1 MVAHKSIVHNLMR
14 AEFTRVS
21 HPPRVRSP
29 LGEVARHST
38 LGPTDPR
45 KQVSAV
51 ARPPWLFSTLAGY
64 QRKWLVK
71 DLVAGLSAGAVV
83 IPQGMAYATIANLPV
98 QVGLYT
104 CIVPMLVYAF
114 LGGSRAMSVSTTS
127 TIATLTATTLV
138 SVGVAAGAEDA
149 VGSLMMLTLLVG
161 VVLLLA
167 RLCRLGSLVENI
179 SGATVLGLKIGVGA
193 TVAVGQLPKL
203 LGESF
208 DFSGHGFLRSL
219 AAVAQAFDSVNGP
232 TVALSAGSIAVLLL
246 LKRLAPR
253 VPGTL
258 VVVVG
263 GILLV
268 GLAGIDRF
276 GVDLIATVPSG
287 LPVPGLPDL
296 TQTLSLVP
304 GALAIGVMAF
314 LESAA
319 VARSLRTAT
328 EPQIDSDQELFA
340 TGAANAVG
348 AFFGTMPAAGGFS
361 QSAVNQSAGARSQV
375 STVVTVVL
383 AILVALF
390 LGPVLSLLPE
400 ATLAAMVFVAV
411 AGLINIPELLRWAR
425 VSRVDF
431 WIALSVAIIGLT
443 AGLLPA
449 VAIGVVVTLILVLRE
464 LNVPKLR
471 TIGPADGFF
480 GVELERGLY
489 TANALANER
498 EILARVDRESAPVEI
513 LVLGMGRQEVMTIT
527 VLDALMDLDRELGQ
541 RGVSLHLAALPAAA
555 AAVAQREPWF
565 AALVSAGRIHDS
577 VAAGMSAAGARGGEE
592 TDTVHPGEVDEAR

>member
-1 MVAHKSIVHNLMR
+1 MR
-14 AEFTRVS
+14 
-21 HPPRVRSP
+21 
-29 LGEVARHST
+29 
-38 LGPTDPR
+38 
-45 KQVSAV
+45 
-51 ARPPWLFSTLAGY
+51 RPPWLFSTLQGY
-64 QRKWLVK
+64 QRKWVVT
-71 DLVAGLSAGAVV
+71 DVVAGLSAGAVV
-83 IPQGMAYATIANLPV
+83 IPQGMAYATIASLPV

-104 CIVPMLVYAF
+104 CILPMLVYAF

-138 SVGVAAGAEDA
+138 SAGVAAGSDDA
-149 VGSLMMLTLLVG
+149 IGSLAMLTLLVG
-161 VVLLLA
+161 GILLLA
-167 RLCRLGSLVENI
+167 RLCRLGSIVENI

-208 DFSGHGFLRSL
+208 DFSGHGFLRSV
-219 AAVAQAFDSVNGP
+219 AAVAQAFDSVNWP
-232 TVALSAGSIAVLLL
+232 TVALSVGSIAVLLL

-253 VPGTL
+253 IPGTL
-258 VVVVG
+258 VVVAG

-268 GLAGIDRF
+268 WLAGLDSL

-287 LPVPGLPDL
+287 LPMPGVPDV
-296 TQTLSLVP
+296 TQTLALVP
-304 GALAIGVMAF
+304 GALAIAVMAF

-319 VARSLRTAT
+319 VARSLRIAT

-340 TGAANAVG
+340 TGAANTVG

-411 AGLINIPELLRWAR
+411 AGLINIPELVRWAR
-425 VSRVDF
+425 ISRVDF

-449 VAIGVVVTLILVLRE
+449 VAVGVVVTLILVLRE
-464 LNVPKLR
+464 VNTPRLTFV
-471 TIGPADGFF
+471 GPVG
-480 GVELERGLY
+480 GVLGVDLERGLY

-498 EILARVDRESAPVEI
+498 EILAAVDRDAASVDT
-513 LVLGMGRQEVMTIT
+513 LVVGLKQQEVMTVT
-527 VLDALMDLDRELGQ
+527 VLDALEDLDRELAQ
-541 RGVSLHLAALPAAA
+541 RHIVLHLAALPPSA
-555 AAVAQREPWF
+555 AAVATRTSWF
-565 AALVSAGRIHDS
+565 QALRAGGRVHESVSGAMDTAADDRGRGAG
-577 VAAGMSAAGARGGEE
+577 G
-592 TDTVHPGEVDEAR
+592 DTVHPGEVDDAR